1 MIRRR
6 QFISLL
12 GGAAAAWPGVAR
24 GQRAI
29 PTIGILSEGGRDTF
43 GRLVEA
49 FKQGLLEL
57 GYVEGKNIKIEY
69 RWGDGRQDRLYSLA
83 AELVHLNVDVLIAAG
98 GAQPVLAAKQL
109 GTTLPIV
116 MTNVADP
123 VRFGIVTTLRGPAG
137 I

>member
-1 MIRRR
+1 MIPRR

-12 GGAAAAWPGVAR
+12 GGAAAAWPVAAR

-29 PTIGILSEGGRDTF
+29 PTIGILSEGGKDTF

-69 RWGDGRQDRLYSLA
+69 RWGDGGR
-83 AELVHLNVDVLIAAG
+83 IASIA
-98 GAQPVLAAKQL
+98 L
-109 GTTLPIV
+109 LPSSYIS
-116 MTNVADP
+116 MLTC
-123 VRFGIVTTLRGPAG
+123 
-137 I
+137 